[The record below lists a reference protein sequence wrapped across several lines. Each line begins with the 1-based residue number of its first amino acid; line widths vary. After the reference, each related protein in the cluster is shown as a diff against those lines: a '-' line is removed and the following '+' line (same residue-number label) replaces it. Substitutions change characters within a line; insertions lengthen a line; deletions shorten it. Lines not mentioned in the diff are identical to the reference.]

1 MIHLLSRSASLR
13 SLGLVLVG
21 VVLGILATPLAE
33 PAWKETVMA
42 VGAKRYQELVYL
54 CDSAMREHYI
64 ARARAA
70 EDPTDASISE
80 LSAAEIALIDC
91 QDYDLFQKRL
101 MQWGLSE
108 NELSVLRL
116 QAIESG
122 GGSLEEVVRFHEIRD

>member
-1 MIHLLSRSASLR
+1 MTHSLFPSASLR
-13 SLGLVLVG
+13 DLSLILLGAIIG
-21 VVLGILATPLAE
+21 VAGTPLAQ
-33 PAWKETVMA
+33 PIWKEAVMA
-42 VGAKRYQELVYL
+42 VGADRYRELVYL

-64 ARARAA
+64 ARAHLA
-70 EDPTDASISE
+70 EDPTDASIAN
-80 LSAAEIALIDC
+80 LRATEIALIDC

-122 GGSLEEVVRFHEIRD
+122 GGSLMEVVRFHEIHD